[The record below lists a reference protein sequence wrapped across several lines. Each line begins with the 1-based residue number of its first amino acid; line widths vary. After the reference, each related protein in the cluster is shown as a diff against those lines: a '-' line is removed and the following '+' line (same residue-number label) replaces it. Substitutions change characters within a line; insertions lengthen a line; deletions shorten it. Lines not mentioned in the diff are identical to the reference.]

1 MPACYRTVLLT
12 SLVASVLAV
21 PALAQTSPALTN
33 FPACTVK
40 PTASDS
46 DAAHSAF
53 LLGKRF
59 FDEADYGSAIHNFV
73 DAYKLDC
80 TKTELLTIIARA
92 NELSGDRA
100 EAVHALETYLQ
111 RVQNLAPEDRA
122 QIQKRIDNLKSQLGA
137 QAPPAAPPPITVP
150 SVTPPAPTTTAVPA
164 PLPPPAPETRG
175 HGAGP
180 WVVTGIGGAAVVAG
194 GVVWLVG
201 HGKYNS
207 ALSDPACGGT
217 NSCKP
222 GSAAINEGNTGHT
235 MMWVGGG
242 VFFGG
247 VALAGAGLLWH
258 FLEPTS
264 ATETKATIVPEVGP
278 GYAGASVAG
287 RF

>member
-1 MPACYRTVLLT
+1 LT

-122 QIQKRIDNLKSQLGA
+122 QIQKRIDNLKSQLPA
-137 QAPPAAPPPITVP
+137 QTSSTAPPLPVPSAAPPP
-150 SVTPPAPTTTAVPA
+150 SATATEA
-164 PLPPPAPETRG
+164 PLPPPSSPPETRG

-194 GVVWLVG
+194 GIVWIVG
-201 HGKYNS
+201 NGKYQS
-207 ALSDPACGGT
+207 TLSICPH
-217 NSCKP
+217 NSCPKTLSP
-222 GSAAINEGNTGHT
+222 SASKAAVNDGNTGHT
-235 MMWVGGG
+235 MMWVGGS
-242 VFFGG
+242 VFLGG
-247 VALAGAGLLWH
+247 IGLAGAGLLWH
-258 FLEPTS
+258 FLEPTG
-264 ATETKATIVPEVGP
+264 ANETKATIAPELGP
-278 GYAGASVAG
+278 GYAGASIAG

>member
-1 MPACYRTVLLT
+1 MPACYRTALLT
-12 SLVASVLAV
+12 SLVATALAV
-21 PALAQTSPALTN
+21 PALAQTQPAPTN

-100 EAVHALETYLQ
+100 EAVIALETYLL

-122 QIQKRIDNLKSQLGA
+122 QIQKRIDNLKIQVAA
-137 QAPPAAPPPITVP
+137 QTPSAATPSAVATGTPATPISATVE
-150 SVTPPAPTTTAVPA
+150 SPAPAPATA
-164 PLPPPAPETRG
+164 ETRH
-175 HGAGP
+175 HGAAP
-180 WVVTGIGGAAVVAG
+180 WVVTSIGAVAVVTG
-194 GVVWLVG
+194 GVIWLVG
-201 HGKYNS
+201 QHKYSS
-207 ALSDPACGGT
+207 AISSCGGNT
-217 NSCKP
+217 CAP
-222 GSAAINEGNTGHT
+222 GSSAIEEGNTGHT
-235 MMWVGGG
+235 FMQAGGG
-242 VFFGG
+242 VFIGG
-247 VALAGAGLLWH
+247 LGLIGAGLLWH
-258 FLEPTS
+258 FLEPTGGS
-264 ATETKATIVPEVGP
+264 VGTKATIQPDVGP
-278 GYAGASVAG
+278 GYGGVSVAG